1 MPGLFGVVSE
11 TVGWPTRLRG
21 MDLTSALICRPS
33 VVPSGLEPLLS
44 VAQLA
49 KYLGVPIATICDWS
63 VDCKGHEASRSVTA

>member
-1 MPGLFGVVSE
+1 
-11 TVGWPTRLRG
+11 